1 MSLLSNLFSR
11 PYGCFKSDDNEIS
24 LDSLVLLTIDDLKK
38 AIRDEVQVSLE
49 NKVSESLVRALTVG
63 KIKDELKEH
72 AVNEALKLSK
82 KYSDTLPKRRS
93 SKQTLLLG
101 KDFLKVM
108 LQENHCAIELLKEL
122 YADEN
127 TFKLYYLPVI
137 EDTASHTYRFV
148 LKNMKEDAFSYF
160 LKLTTMMTE
169 LAKECTYLYDDF
181 GSSKANLVMV
191 LYSSAFVISK
201 LLYEHNFVYGKEKQS
216 LSLVNT
222 SLVDLFNQDLSIKEL
237 SVTATYCECNIRP
250 EQLVS
255 LGLLILKDKV
265 CNIVS
270 YLKEHNCDKLLVELV
285 KPELTSRLYTLL
297 QRARELIANGETYK
311 DCEFLEAV
319 RPVFVGVVHTPENWF
334 SDPKFNGEN
343 YFYPDEVLQKVKL
356 HKSICCYV
364 NHSKKAVETFLSSYK
379 ALQEKKALE
388 KEQSQA
394 FKNERTLLRAAAN
407 IDFKKRKCENHEYD
421 TQEYDTQEYDP
432 HENNDL
438 HTAIGDKSAVT
449 GGSSG
454 AQNKIPTVIA
464 SAPTLEDLMLG
475 GAPDNN
481 AVGSNSTSMSPE
493 NKACTGSDAKKASY
507 DNINLSQSTIASLND
522 TALGDTRLSDN
533 GNDSLMANLMRTEA
547 IVNRFCYKESL
558 ADVTDPQVS
567 DTNTTKA
574 YKLIVS
580 KLKDHTLSSNVI
592 KRALDS
598 RVSRIKPVIDVV
610 NGFIKDGAFA
620 IDFDLDAAIKSATT
634 YVDYSRAL
642 LATRYSAMHNYK
654 RNKVGVD
661 YLNHFIE
668 KEVVFLSK
676 VLKEQA

>member
-38 AIRDEVQVSLE
+38 AIRDEVQASLE

-72 AVNEALKLSK
+72 AVNEALKLSE

-93 SKQTLLLG
+93 SKQTLLLS

-108 LQENHCAIELLKEL
+108 LQENHSAIELLKEL
-122 YADEN
+122 FADEN
-127 TFKLYYLPVI
+127 TFELYYLPVI
-137 EDTASHTYRFV
+137 EDTASHAYRFV

-160 LKLTTMMTE
+160 FKLTTMMTE

-181 GSSKANLVMV
+181 ASSKANLAIV
-191 LYSSAFVISK
+191 LYSSSFVISK

-216 LSLVNT
+216 ISLVNT
-222 SLVDLFNQDLSIKEL
+222 SLADLFNQDLSLKEI
-237 SVTATYCECNIRP
+237 SVTATPCECSIRP

-265 CNIVS
+265 CNIVT
-270 YLKEHNCDKLLVELV
+270 YLKEHNCDKLLVDLV

-297 QRARELIANGETYK
+297 QRARELIANGESYK

-319 RPVFVGVVHTPENWF
+319 RPVFVGVPHTPENWF

-388 KEQSQA
+388 KEQAQA
-394 FKNERTLLRAAAN
+394 FKNERTLLSAAAT
-407 IDFKKRKCENHEYD
+407 IDFKKRKSGSHEYD
-421 TQEYDTQEYDP
+421 T
-432 HENNDL
+432 HENSDH
-438 HTAIGDKSAVT
+438 HTAIDDEMTVT
-449 GGSSG
+449 GGSSV
-454 AQNKIPTVIA
+454 AENKIPAVIA

-475 GAPDNN
+475 GTPDNN
-481 AVGSNSTSMSPE
+481 AVGANSSSLSPE
-493 NKACTGSDAKKASY
+493 NKVCSGIDAKDPSY
-507 DNINLSQSTIASLND
+507 DNLNLSSSSPASLDD
-522 TALGDTRLSDN
+522 TALGDIRLSDN

-558 ADVTDPQVS
+558 SDVTDPQVS

>member
-38 AIRDEVQVSLE
+38 AIRDEVQASLE

-72 AVNEALKLSK
+72 AVNEALKLSE

-93 SKQTLLLG
+93 SKQTLLLS

-108 LQENHCAIELLKEL
+108 LQENHSAIELLKEL
-122 YADEN
+122 FADEN
-127 TFKLYYLPVI
+127 TFELYYLPVI

-181 GSSKANLVMV
+181 ASSKANLAIV
-191 LYSSAFVISK
+191 LYSSSFVISK
-201 LLYEHNFVYGKEKQS
+201 LLYEHNFVYGNEKQS
-216 LSLVNT
+216 ISLVNT
-222 SLVDLFNQDLSIKEL
+222 SLADLFNQDLSLKEI
-237 SVTATYCECNIRP
+237 SVTATPCECSIRP

-265 CNIVS
+265 CNIVT
-270 YLKEHNCDKLLVELV
+270 YLKEHNCDKLLVDLV

-297 QRARELIANGETYK
+297 LRARELIANDESYK

-319 RPVFVGVVHTPENWF
+319 RPVFVGVPHTPENWF

-388 KEQSQA
+388 KAQAQA
-394 FKNERTLLRAAAN
+394 FKNERTLLSAAAT
-407 IDFKKRKCENHEYD
+407 IDFKKRKSGS
-421 TQEYDTQEYDP
+421 QEYDS
-432 HENNDL
+432 HENSDQ
-438 HTAIGDKSAVT
+438 HTAIEDEMTVT
-449 GGSSG
+449 GGSSV
-454 AQNKIPTVIA
+454 AENKIPDVIS

-475 GAPDNN
+475 GALDNN
-481 AVGSNSTSMSPE
+481 AVGANSASLSPE
-493 NKACTGSDAKKASY
+493 NKVCSGIDAKEPSY
-507 DNINLSQSTIASLND
+507 DNLNLSSSSTASLDD
-522 TALGDTRLSDN
+522 TTLGDIRLSDN
-533 GNDSLMANLMRTEA
+533 GNDSLMSNLMRTEA

-567 DTNTTKA
+567 DTNTTKV

-676 VLKEQA
+676 VLKEQV

>member
-38 AIRDEVQVSLE
+38 AIRDEVQASLE
-49 NKVSESLVRALTVG
+49 NKVSESLVRALTVS

-72 AVNEALKLSK
+72 AVNEALKLSE

-93 SKQTLLLG
+93 SKQTLLLS

-108 LQENHCAIELLKEL
+108 LQENHSAIELLKEL
-122 YADEN
+122 FADEN
-127 TFKLYYLPVI
+127 TFELYYLPVI
-137 EDTASHTYRFV
+137 GDTASHTYRFV

-160 LKLTTMMTE
+160 LKLTTMMME
-169 LAKECTYLYDDF
+169 LAKESTYLYDDF
-181 GSSKANLVMV
+181 ASSKANLAIV
-191 LYSSAFVISK
+191 LYSSSFVISK

-216 LSLVNT
+216 ISLVNT
-222 SLVDLFNQDLSIKEL
+222 SLADLFNQDLSLKEI
-237 SVTATYCECNIRP
+237 SVIATPCECSIRP

-265 CNIVS
+265 CNIVT
-270 YLKEHNCDKLLVELV
+270 YLKEHNCDKLLVDLV

-297 QRARELIANGETYK
+297 LRTRELIANGESYK

-319 RPVFVGVVHTPENWF
+319 RPVFVGVPHTPENWF
-334 SDPKFNGEN
+334 SDPIFNGEN

-379 ALQEKKALE
+379 VLQEKKALE
-388 KEQSQA
+388 KAQAQA
-394 FKNERTLLRAAAN
+394 FKNERTLLSAAST
-407 IDFKKRKCENHEYD
+407 IDFKKRKSGSHEYD
-421 TQEYDTQEYDP
+421 F
-432 HENNDL
+432 HENSDQ
-438 HTAIGDKSAVT
+438 HTAIEDERAVT
-449 GGSSG
+449 GGSSV
-454 AQNKIPTVIA
+454 AENKIPAVIS
-464 SAPTLEDLMLG
+464 SAPTLEELMLG

-481 AVGSNSTSMSPE
+481 AVGANSASLSPE
-493 NKACTGSDAKKASY
+493 NKVCSGIDAKVPSY
-507 DNINLSQSTIASLND
+507 DNLNLSSSSPVSLDD
-522 TALGDTRLSDN
+522 TALGDIRLSAN

>member
-38 AIRDEVQVSLE
+38 AIRDEVQASLE

-72 AVNEALKLSK
+72 AVNEALKLSE

-93 SKQTLLLG
+93 SKQTLLLS

-108 LQENHCAIELLKEL
+108 LQENHSAIELLKEL
-122 YADEN
+122 FADEN
-127 TFKLYYLPVI
+127 TFELYYLPVI

-181 GSSKANLVMV
+181 ASSKANLAIV
-191 LYSSAFVISK
+191 LYSSSFVISK

-216 LSLVNT
+216 ISLVNT
-222 SLVDLFNQDLSIKEL
+222 SLADLFNQDLSLKEI
-237 SVTATYCECNIRP
+237 SVTATPCECSIRP

-265 CNIVS
+265 CNIVT
-270 YLKEHNCDKLLVELV
+270 YLKEHNCDKLLVDLV

-297 QRARELIANGETYK
+297 LRARELIANGESYK

-319 RPVFVGVVHTPENWF
+319 RPVFVGVPHTPENWF
-334 SDPKFNGEN
+334 SDPIFNGEN

-388 KEQSQA
+388 KAQAQA
-394 FKNERTLLRAAAN
+394 FKNERTLLTAAAT
-407 IDFKKRKCENHEYD
+407 IDFKKRKSGSHEYD
-421 TQEYDTQEYDP
+421 SQENSDQ
-432 HENNDL
+432 
-438 HTAIGDKSAVT
+438 HTAIEDERAVT
-449 GGSSG
+449 GGASV
-454 AQNKIPTVIA
+454 AENKIPAVIS
-464 SAPTLEDLMLG
+464 SAPTLEELMLG

-481 AVGSNSTSMSPE
+481 AVGANSATLSPE
-493 NKACTGSDAKKASY
+493 NKVCSGIDAKEPSY
-507 DNINLSQSTIASLND
+507 DNLNLSSSSTASLDD
-522 TALGDTRLSDN
+522 TTLGDIRLSDN

-676 VLKEQA
+676 VLKEQV

>member
-38 AIRDEVQVSLE
+38 AIRDEVQASLE
-49 NKVSESLVRALTVG
+49 NKVSESLVRALTVS

-72 AVNEALKLSK
+72 AVNEALKLSE

-93 SKQTLLLG
+93 SKQTLLLS

-108 LQENHCAIELLKEL
+108 LQENHSAIELLKEL
-122 YADEN
+122 FADEN
-127 TFKLYYLPVI
+127 TFELYYLPVI

-160 LKLTTMMTE
+160 LKLTTMMME
-169 LAKECTYLYDDF
+169 LAKESTYLYDDF
-181 GSSKANLVMV
+181 ASSKANLAIV
-191 LYSSAFVISK
+191 LYSSSFVISK

-216 LSLVNT
+216 ISLVNS
-222 SLVDLFNQDLSIKEL
+222 SLADLFNQDLSLKEI
-237 SVTATYCECNIRP
+237 SVTATHCECSIRP

-265 CNIVS
+265 CNIVT
-270 YLKEHNCDKLLVELV
+270 YLKEHNCDKLLVDLV

-297 QRARELIANGETYK
+297 LRARELIANGESYK

-319 RPVFVGVVHTPENWF
+319 RPVFVGVPHTPENWF
-334 SDPKFNGEN
+334 SDPIFNGEN

-388 KEQSQA
+388 KAQTQA
-394 FKNERTLLRAAAN
+394 FKNERTLLSAAST
-407 IDFKKRKCENHEYD
+407 IDFKKRKSGSHEYD
-421 TQEYDTQEYDP
+421 F
-432 HENNDL
+432 HENSDQ
-438 HTAIGDKSAVT
+438 HTAIEDERAVT
-449 GGSSG
+449 GGSSV
-454 AQNKIPTVIA
+454 AENKIPAVIS
-464 SAPTLEDLMLG
+464 SAPTLEELMLG

-481 AVGSNSTSMSPE
+481 AVEANSASLSPE
-493 NKACTGSDAKKASY
+493 NKVCSGIDAKEPSY
-507 DNINLSQSTIASLND
+507 DNLNLSSSSPASLDD
-522 TALGDTRLSDN
+522 TALGDIRLSAN

>member
-38 AIRDEVQVSLE
+38 AIRDEVQASLE
-49 NKVSESLVRALTVG
+49 NKVSESLVRALTVS

-72 AVNEALKLSK
+72 AVNEALKLSE

-93 SKQTLLLG
+93 SKQTLLLS

-108 LQENHCAIELLKEL
+108 LQENHSAIELLKEL
-122 YADEN
+122 FADEN
-127 TFKLYYLPVI
+127 TFELYYLPVI

-160 LKLTTMMTE
+160 LKLTTMMME
-169 LAKECTYLYDDF
+169 LAKESTYLYDDF
-181 GSSKANLVMV
+181 ASSKANLAIV
-191 LYSSAFVISK
+191 LYSSSFVISK

-216 LSLVNT
+216 ISLVNT
-222 SLVDLFNQDLSIKEL
+222 SLADLFNQDLSLKEI
-237 SVTATYCECNIRP
+237 SVTATPCECSIRP

-265 CNIVS
+265 CNIVT
-270 YLKEHNCDKLLVELV
+270 YLKEHNCDKLLVDLV

-297 QRARELIANGETYK
+297 LRARELIANGESYK

-319 RPVFVGVVHTPENWF
+319 RPVFVGVPHTPENWF
-334 SDPKFNGEN
+334 SDPIFNGEN

-388 KEQSQA
+388 KAQAQA
-394 FKNERTLLRAAAN
+394 FKNERTLLSAAST
-407 IDFKKRKCENHEYD
+407 IDFKKRKSGSHEYD
-421 TQEYDTQEYDP
+421 F
-432 HENNDL
+432 HENSDQ
-438 HTAIGDKSAVT
+438 HTAIEDERAVT
-449 GGSSG
+449 GGSSV
-454 AQNKIPTVIA
+454 AENKIPAVIS
-464 SAPTLEDLMLG
+464 SAPTLEELMLG

-481 AVGSNSTSMSPE
+481 AVGANSASLSPE
-493 NKACTGSDAKKASY
+493 NKVCSGIDAKVPSY
-507 DNINLSQSTIASLND
+507 DNLNLSSSSPVSLDD
-522 TALGDTRLSDN
+522 TALGDIRLSAN

>member
-38 AIRDEVQVSLE
+38 AIRDEVQASLE

-72 AVNEALKLSK
+72 AVNEALKLSE

-93 SKQTLLLG
+93 SKQTLLLS

-108 LQENHCAIELLKEL
+108 LQENHSAIELLKEL
-122 YADEN
+122 FADEN
-127 TFKLYYLPVI
+127 TFELYYLPVI

-181 GSSKANLVMV
+181 ASSKANLAIV
-191 LYSSAFVISK
+191 LYSSSFVISK

-216 LSLVNT
+216 ISLVNT
-222 SLVDLFNQDLSIKEL
+222 SLADLFNQDLSLKEI
-237 SVTATYCECNIRP
+237 SVTATPCECSIRP

-265 CNIVS
+265 CNIVT
-270 YLKEHNCDKLLVELV
+270 YLKEHNCDKLLVDLV

-297 QRARELIANGETYK
+297 LRARELIANGESYK

-319 RPVFVGVVHTPENWF
+319 RPVFVGVPHTPENWF
-334 SDPKFNGEN
+334 SDPIFNGEN

-388 KEQSQA
+388 KAQAQA
-394 FKNERTLLRAAAN
+394 FKNERTLLSAAAT
-407 IDFKKRKCENHEYD
+407 IDFKKRKSGS
-421 TQEYDTQEYDP
+421 QEYDS
-432 HENNDL
+432 HENSDQ
-438 HTAIGDKSAVT
+438 HTAIEDEMTVT
-449 GGSSG
+449 GGSSV
-454 AQNKIPTVIA
+454 AENKIPAVIS

-475 GAPDNN
+475 GALDNN
-481 AVGSNSTSMSPE
+481 AVGANSASLSPE
-493 NKACTGSDAKKASY
+493 NKVCSGIDAKEPSY
-507 DNINLSQSTIASLND
+507 DNLNLSSSSTASLDD
-522 TALGDTRLSDN
+522 TALGDIRLSAN
-533 GNDSLMANLMRTEA
+533 CNDSLMANLMRTEA

>member
-38 AIRDEVQVSLE
+38 AIRDEVQASLE

-72 AVNEALKLSK
+72 AVNEALKLSE

-93 SKQTLLLG
+93 SKQTLLLS

-108 LQENHCAIELLKEL
+108 LQENHSAIELLKEL
-122 YADEN
+122 FADEN
-127 TFKLYYLPVI
+127 TFELYYLPVI

-181 GSSKANLVMV
+181 ASSKANLAIV
-191 LYSSAFVISK
+191 LYSSSFVISK

-216 LSLVNT
+216 ISLVNT
-222 SLVDLFNQDLSIKEL
+222 SLADLFNQDLSLKEI
-237 SVTATYCECNIRP
+237 SVTATPCECSIRP

-255 LGLLILKDKV
+255 LGLFILKDKV
-265 CNIVS
+265 CNIVT
-270 YLKEHNCDKLLVELV
+270 YLKEHNCDKLLVDLV

-297 QRARELIANGETYK
+297 LRARELIANGESYK

-319 RPVFVGVVHTPENWF
+319 RPVFVGVPHTPENWF
-334 SDPKFNGEN
+334 SDPIFNGEN
-343 YFYPDEVLQKVKL
+343 YFFPDEVLQKVKL

-388 KEQSQA
+388 KAQAQA
-394 FKNERTLLRAAAN
+394 FKNERTLLSAAAT
-407 IDFKKRKCENHEYD
+407 IDFKKRKSGS
-421 TQEYDTQEYDP
+421 QEYDS
-432 HENNDL
+432 HENSDQ
-438 HTAIGDKSAVT
+438 HTAIEDEMTVT
-449 GGSSG
+449 GGSSV
-454 AQNKIPTVIA
+454 AENKIPDVIS

-475 GAPDNN
+475 GALDNN
-481 AVGSNSTSMSPE
+481 AVGANSASLSPE
-493 NKACTGSDAKKASY
+493 NKVCSGIDAKEPSY
-507 DNINLSQSTIASLND
+507 DNLNLSSSSTASLDD
-522 TALGDTRLSDN
+522 TTLGDIRLSDN
-533 GNDSLMANLMRTEA
+533 GNDSLMSNLMRTEA

-676 VLKEQA
+676 VLKEQV

>member
-38 AIRDEVQVSLE
+38 AIRDEVQASLE
-49 NKVSESLVRALTVG
+49 NKVSESLVRALTVS

-72 AVNEALKLSK
+72 AVNEALKLSE

-93 SKQTLLLG
+93 SKQTLLLS

-108 LQENHCAIELLKEL
+108 LQENHSAIELLKEL
-122 YADEN
+122 FADEN
-127 TFKLYYLPVI
+127 TFELYYLPVI

-160 LKLTTMMTE
+160 LKLTTMMME
-169 LAKECTYLYDDF
+169 LAKESTYLYDDF
-181 GSSKANLVMV
+181 ASSKANLAIV
-191 LYSSAFVISK
+191 LYSSSFVISK

-216 LSLVNT
+216 ISLVNT
-222 SLVDLFNQDLSIKEL
+222 SLADLFNQDLSLKEI
-237 SVTATYCECNIRP
+237 SVIATPCECSIRP

-265 CNIVS
+265 CNIVT
-270 YLKEHNCDKLLVELV
+270 YLKEHNCDKLLVDLV

-297 QRARELIANGETYK
+297 LRARELIANGESYK

-319 RPVFVGVVHTPENWF
+319 RPVFVGVPHTPENWF
-334 SDPKFNGEN
+334 SDPIFNGEN

-379 ALQEKKALE
+379 VLQEKKALE
-388 KEQSQA
+388 KAQAQA
-394 FKNERTLLRAAAN
+394 FKNERTLLSAAST
-407 IDFKKRKCENHEYD
+407 IDFKKRKSGSHEYD
-421 TQEYDTQEYDP
+421 F
-432 HENNDL
+432 HENSDQ
-438 HTAIGDKSAVT
+438 HTAIEDERAVT
-449 GGSSG
+449 GGASV
-454 AQNKIPTVIA
+454 AENKIPAVIS
-464 SAPTLEDLMLG
+464 SAPTLEELMLG
-475 GAPDNN
+475 CAPDNN
-481 AVGSNSTSMSPE
+481 AVGANSASLSPE
-493 NKACTGSDAKKASY
+493 NKVCSGIDAKVPSY
-507 DNINLSQSTIASLND
+507 DNLNLSSSSPVSLDD
-522 TALGDTRLSDN
+522 TALGDIRLSAN

-676 VLKEQA
+676 VLKEQVKT

>member
-38 AIRDEVQVSLE
+38 AIRDEVQASLE

-72 AVNEALKLSK
+72 AVNEALKLSE

-93 SKQTLLLG
+93 SKQTLLLS

-108 LQENHCAIELLKEL
+108 LQENHSAIELLKEL
-122 YADEN
+122 FADEN
-127 TFKLYYLPVI
+127 TFELYYLPVI

-160 LKLTTMMTE
+160 LKLTTMMME
-169 LAKECTYLYDDF
+169 LAKESTYLYDDF
-181 GSSKANLVMV
+181 ASSKANLAIV
-191 LYSSAFVISK
+191 LYSSSFVISK

-216 LSLVNT
+216 ISLVNT
-222 SLVDLFNQDLSIKEL
+222 SLADLFNQDLSLKEI
-237 SVTATYCECNIRP
+237 SVTATPCECSIRP

-265 CNIVS
+265 CNIVT
-270 YLKEHNCDKLLVELV
+270 YFKEHNCDKLLVDLV

-297 QRARELIANGETYK
+297 LRARELIANGESYK

-319 RPVFVGVVHTPENWF
+319 RPVFVGVPHTPENWF
-334 SDPKFNGEN
+334 SDPIFNGEN

-388 KEQSQA
+388 KAQAQA
-394 FKNERTLLRAAAN
+394 FKNERTLLSAAAT
-407 IDFKKRKCENHEYD
+407 IDFKKRKSGS
-421 TQEYDTQEYDP
+421 QEYDS
-432 HENNDL
+432 HENSDQ
-438 HTAIGDKSAVT
+438 HTAIEDEMTVT
-449 GGSSG
+449 GGSSV
-454 AQNKIPTVIA
+454 AENKIPAVIS

-481 AVGSNSTSMSPE
+481 AVGANSASLSPE
-493 NKACTGSDAKKASY
+493 NKVCSGIDAKEPSY
-507 DNINLSQSTIASLND
+507 DNLNLSSSSTASLDD
-522 TALGDTRLSDN
+522 TTLGDIRLSDN
-533 GNDSLMANLMRTEA
+533 GNDSLMSNLMRTEA

>member
-38 AIRDEVQVSLE
+38 AIRDEVQASLE

-72 AVNEALKLSK
+72 AVNEALKLSE

-93 SKQTLLLG
+93 SKQTLLLS

-108 LQENHCAIELLKEL
+108 LQENHSAIELLKEL
-122 YADEN
+122 FADEN
-127 TFKLYYLPVI
+127 TFELYYLPVI

-181 GSSKANLVMV
+181 ASSKANLAIV
-191 LYSSAFVISK
+191 LYSSSFVISK

-216 LSLVNT
+216 ISLVNT
-222 SLVDLFNQDLSIKEL
+222 SLADLFNQDLSLKEI
-237 SVTATYCECNIRP
+237 SVTATPCECSIRP

-265 CNIVS
+265 CNIVT
-270 YLKEHNCDKLLVELV
+270 YLKEHNCDKLLVDLV

-297 QRARELIANGETYK
+297 LRARELIANGESYK

-319 RPVFVGVVHTPENWF
+319 RPVFVGVPHTPENWF
-334 SDPKFNGEN
+334 SDPIFNGEN

-388 KEQSQA
+388 KAQAQA
-394 FKNERTLLRAAAN
+394 FKNERTLLSAAAT
-407 IDFKKRKCENHEYD
+407 IDFKKRKSGS
-421 TQEYDTQEYDP
+421 QEYDS
-432 HENNDL
+432 HENSDQ
-438 HTAIGDKSAVT
+438 HTAIEDEMTVT
-449 GGSSG
+449 GGSSV
-454 AQNKIPTVIA
+454 AENKIPAVIS

-475 GAPDNN
+475 GALDNN
-481 AVGSNSTSMSPE
+481 AVGANSASLIPE
-493 NKACTGSDAKKASY
+493 NKVCSGIDAKEPSY
-507 DNINLSQSTIASLND
+507 DNLNLSSSSTASLDD
-522 TALGDTRLSDN
+522 TALGDIRLSAN
-533 GNDSLMANLMRTEA
+533 CNDSLMANLMRTEA

>member
-38 AIRDEVQVSLE
+38 AIRDEVQASLE
-49 NKVSESLVRALTVG
+49 NKVSESLVRALTVN

-72 AVNEALKLSK
+72 AVNEALKLSE

-93 SKQTLLLG
+93 SKQTLLLS

-108 LQENHCAIELLKEL
+108 LQENHSAIELLKEL
-122 YADEN
+122 FADEN
-127 TFKLYYLPVI
+127 TFELYYLPVI

-160 LKLTTMMTE
+160 LKLTTMMME
-169 LAKECTYLYDDF
+169 LAKESTYLYDDF
-181 GSSKANLVMV
+181 ASSKANLAIV
-191 LYSSAFVISK
+191 LYSSSFVISK

-216 LSLVNT
+216 ISLVNT
-222 SLVDLFNQDLSIKEL
+222 SLADLFNQDLSLKEI
-237 SVTATYCECNIRP
+237 SVIATPCECSIRP

-265 CNIVS
+265 CNIVT
-270 YLKEHNCDKLLVELV
+270 YLKEHNCDKLLVDLV

-297 QRARELIANGETYK
+297 LRARELIANGESYK

-319 RPVFVGVVHTPENWF
+319 RPVFVGVPHTPENWF
-334 SDPKFNGEN
+334 SDPIFNGEN

-379 ALQEKKALE
+379 VLQEKKALE
-388 KEQSQA
+388 KAQAQA
-394 FKNERTLLRAAAN
+394 FKNERTLLSAAST
-407 IDFKKRKCENHEYD
+407 IDFKKRKSGSHEYD
-421 TQEYDTQEYDP
+421 F
-432 HENNDL
+432 HENSDQ
-438 HTAIGDKSAVT
+438 HTAIEDERAVT
-449 GGSSG
+449 GGSSV
-454 AQNKIPTVIA
+454 AENKIPAVIS
-464 SAPTLEDLMLG
+464 SAPTLEELMLG

-481 AVGSNSTSMSPE
+481 AVGANSASLSPE
-493 NKACTGSDAKKASY
+493 NKVCSGIDAKVPSY
-507 DNINLSQSTIASLND
+507 DNLNLSSSSPVSLDD
-522 TALGDTRLSDN
+522 TALGDIRLSAN

>member
-1 MSLLSNLFSR
+1 
-11 PYGCFKSDDNEIS
+11 
-24 LDSLVLLTIDDLKK
+24 
-38 AIRDEVQVSLE
+38 
-49 NKVSESLVRALTVG
+49 
-63 KIKDELKEH
+63 
-72 AVNEALKLSK
+72 
-82 KYSDTLPKRRS
+82 
-93 SKQTLLLG
+93 
-101 KDFLKVM
+101 M
-108 LQENHCAIELLKEL
+108 LQENHSAIELLKEL
-122 YADEN
+122 FADEN
-127 TFKLYYLPVI
+127 TFELYYLPVI

-160 LKLTTMMTE
+160 LKLTTMMME
-169 LAKECTYLYDDF
+169 LAKESTYLYDDF
-181 GSSKANLVMV
+181 ASSKANLAIV
-191 LYSSAFVISK
+191 LYSSSFVISK

-216 LSLVNT
+216 ISLVNT
-222 SLVDLFNQDLSIKEL
+222 SLADLFNQDLSLKEI
-237 SVTATYCECNIRP
+237 SVIATPCECSIRP

-265 CNIVS
+265 CNIVT
-270 YLKEHNCDKLLVELV
+270 YLKEHNCDKLLVDLV

-297 QRARELIANGETYK
+297 LRARELIANGESYK

-319 RPVFVGVVHTPENWF
+319 RPVFVGVPHTPENWF
-334 SDPKFNGEN
+334 SDPIFNGEN

-379 ALQEKKALE
+379 VLQEKKALE
-388 KEQSQA
+388 KAQAQA
-394 FKNERTLLRAAAN
+394 FKNERTLLSAAST
-407 IDFKKRKCENHEYD
+407 IDFKKRKSGSHEYD
-421 TQEYDTQEYDP
+421 F
-432 HENNDL
+432 HENSDQ
-438 HTAIGDKSAVT
+438 HTAIEDERAVT
-449 GGSSG
+449 GGSSV
-454 AQNKIPTVIA
+454 AENKIPAVIS
-464 SAPTLEDLMLG
+464 SAPTLEELMLG

-481 AVGSNSTSMSPE
+481 AVGANSASLSPE
-493 NKACTGSDAKKASY
+493 NKVCSGIDAKVPSY
-507 DNINLSQSTIASLND
+507 DNLNLSSSSPVSLDD
-522 TALGDTRLSDN
+522 TALGDIRLSAN

>member
-38 AIRDEVQVSLE
+38 AIRDEVQASLE
-49 NKVSESLVRALTVG
+49 NKVSESLVRALTVS

-72 AVNEALKLSK
+72 AVNEALKLSE

-93 SKQTLLLG
+93 SKQTLLLS

-108 LQENHCAIELLKEL
+108 LQENHSAIELLKEL
-122 YADEN
+122 FADEN
-127 TFKLYYLPVI
+127 TFELYYLPVI

-160 LKLTTMMTE
+160 LKLTTMMME
-169 LAKECTYLYDDF
+169 LAKESTYLYDDF
-181 GSSKANLVMV
+181 ASSKANLAIV
-191 LYSSAFVISK
+191 LYSSSFVISK

-216 LSLVNT
+216 ISLVNT
-222 SLVDLFNQDLSIKEL
+222 SLADLFNQDLSLKEI
-237 SVTATYCECNIRP
+237 SVIATPCECSIRP

-265 CNIVS
+265 CNIVT
-270 YLKEHNCDKLLVELV
+270 YLKEHNCDKLLVDIV

-297 QRARELIANGETYK
+297 LRARELIANGESYK

-319 RPVFVGVVHTPENWF
+319 RPVFVGVPHTPENWF
-334 SDPKFNGEN
+334 SDPIFNGEN

-379 ALQEKKALE
+379 VLQEKKALE
-388 KEQSQA
+388 KAQAQA
-394 FKNERTLLRAAAN
+394 FKNERTLLSAAST
-407 IDFKKRKCENHEYD
+407 IDFKKRKSGSHEYD
-421 TQEYDTQEYDP
+421 F
-432 HENNDL
+432 HENSDQ
-438 HTAIGDKSAVT
+438 HTAIEDERAVT
-449 GGSSG
+449 GGSSV
-454 AQNKIPTVIA
+454 AENKIPAVIS
-464 SAPTLEDLMLG
+464 SAPTLEELMLG

-481 AVGSNSTSMSPE
+481 AVGANSASLSPE
-493 NKACTGSDAKKASY
+493 NKVCSGIDAKVPSY
-507 DNINLSQSTIASLND
+507 DNLNLSSSSPVSLDD
-522 TALGDTRLSDN
+522 TALGDIRLSAN

>member
-38 AIRDEVQVSLE
+38 AIRDEVQASLE

-72 AVNEALKLSK
+72 AVNEALKLSE

-93 SKQTLLLG
+93 SKQTLLLS

-108 LQENHCAIELLKEL
+108 LQENHSAIELLKEL
-122 YADEN
+122 FADEN
-127 TFKLYYLPVI
+127 TFELYYLPVI

-181 GSSKANLVMV
+181 ASSKANLAIV
-191 LYSSAFVISK
+191 LYSSSFVISK

-216 LSLVNT
+216 ISLVNT
-222 SLVDLFNQDLSIKEL
+222 SLADLFNQDLSLKEI
-237 SVTATYCECNIRP
+237 SVTATPCECSIRP

-265 CNIVS
+265 CNIVT
-270 YLKEHNCDKLLVELV
+270 YLKEHNCDKLLVDLV

-297 QRARELIANGETYK
+297 LRARELIANGESYK

-319 RPVFVGVVHTPENWF
+319 RPVFVGVPHTPENWF
-334 SDPKFNGEN
+334 SDPIFNGEN

-388 KEQSQA
+388 KAQAQA
-394 FKNERTLLRAAAN
+394 FKNERTLLSAAAT
-407 IDFKKRKCENHEYD
+407 IDFKKRKSGS
-421 TQEYDTQEYDP
+421 QEYDS
-432 HENNDL
+432 HENSDQ
-438 HTAIGDKSAVT
+438 HTAIEDEMTVT
-449 GGSSG
+449 GGSSV
-454 AQNKIPTVIA
+454 AENKIPAVIS

-475 GAPDNN
+475 GAFDNN
-481 AVGSNSTSMSPE
+481 AVGANSASLSPE
-493 NKACTGSDAKKASY
+493 NKVCSGIDAKEPSY
-507 DNINLSQSTIASLND
+507 DNLNLSSSSTASLDD
-522 TALGDTRLSDN
+522 TALGDIRLSAN
-533 GNDSLMANLMRTEA
+533 CNDSLMANLMRTEA

-676 VLKEQA
+676 VLKEQV

>member
-38 AIRDEVQVSLE
+38 AIRDEVQASLE

-72 AVNEALKLSK
+72 AVNEALKLSE

-93 SKQTLLLG
+93 SRQTLLLS

-108 LQENHCAIELLKEL
+108 LQENHSAIELLKEL
-122 YADEN
+122 FADEN
-127 TFKLYYLPVI
+127 TFELYYLPVI

-181 GSSKANLVMV
+181 ASSKANLAIV
-191 LYSSAFVISK
+191 LYSSSFVISK

-216 LSLVNT
+216 ISLVNT
-222 SLVDLFNQDLSIKEL
+222 SLADLFNQDLSLKEI
-237 SVTATYCECNIRP
+237 SVTATPCECSIRP

-265 CNIVS
+265 CNIVT
-270 YLKEHNCDKLLVELV
+270 YLKEHNCDKLLVDLV

-297 QRARELIANGETYK
+297 LRARELIANDESYK

-319 RPVFVGVVHTPENWF
+319 RPVFVGVPHTPENWF

-388 KEQSQA
+388 KAQAQA
-394 FKNERTLLRAAAN
+394 FKNERTLLSAAAN
-407 IDFKKRKCENHEYD
+407 IDFKKRKSGS
-421 TQEYDTQEYDP
+421 QEYDS
-432 HENNDL
+432 HENSDQ
-438 HTAIGDKSAVT
+438 HTAIEDEMTVT
-449 GGSSG
+449 GGSSV
-454 AQNKIPTVIA
+454 AENKIPAVIS

-475 GAPDNN
+475 GALDNN
-481 AVGSNSTSMSPE
+481 AVGANSASLSPE
-493 NKACTGSDAKKASY
+493 NKVCSGIDAKEPSY
-507 DNINLSQSTIASLND
+507 DNLNLSSISPASLDD
-522 TALGDTRLSDN
+522 TALGDIRLSDN

-558 ADVTDPQVS
+558 SDVTDPQVS
-567 DTNTTKA
+567 DTNTTKT

>member
-38 AIRDEVQVSLE
+38 AIRDEVQASLE

-72 AVNEALKLSK
+72 AVNEALKLSE

-93 SKQTLLLG
+93 SKQTLLLS

-108 LQENHCAIELLKEL
+108 LQENHSAIELLKEL
-122 YADEN
+122 FADEN
-127 TFKLYYLPVI
+127 TFELYYLPVI

-181 GSSKANLVMV
+181 ASSKANLAIV
-191 LYSSAFVISK
+191 LYSSSFVISK
-201 LLYEHNFVYGKEKQS
+201 LLYEHNFVYGNEKQS
-216 LSLVNT
+216 ISLVNT
-222 SLVDLFNQDLSIKEL
+222 SLADLFNQDLSLKEI
-237 SVTATYCECNIRP
+237 SVTATPCECSIRP

-265 CNIVS
+265 CNIVT
-270 YLKEHNCDKLLVELV
+270 YLKEHNCDKLLVDLV

-297 QRARELIANGETYK
+297 LRARELIANDESYK

-319 RPVFVGVVHTPENWF
+319 RPVFVGVPHTPENWF

-388 KEQSQA
+388 KAQAQA
-394 FKNERTLLRAAAN
+394 FKNDRTLLSAAAT
-407 IDFKKRKCENHEYD
+407 IDFKKRKSGS
-421 TQEYDTQEYDP
+421 QEYDS
-432 HENNDL
+432 HENSDQ
-438 HTAIGDKSAVT
+438 HTAIEDEMTVT
-449 GGSSG
+449 GGSSV
-454 AQNKIPTVIA
+454 AENKIPAVIS

-475 GAPDNN
+475 GALDNN
-481 AVGSNSTSMSPE
+481 AVGANSASLSPE
-493 NKACTGSDAKKASY
+493 NKVCSGIDAKEPSY
-507 DNINLSQSTIASLND
+507 DNLNLSSSSTASLDD
-522 TALGDTRLSDN
+522 TTLGDIRLSDN
-533 GNDSLMANLMRTEA
+533 GNDSLMSNLMRTEA

-676 VLKEQA
+676 VLKEQV

>member
-11 PYGCFKSDDNEIS
+11 PYGLFKSDNDEIS
-24 LDSLVLLTIDDLKK
+24 LDSLVLLNIDDLKK

-63 KIKDELKEH
+63 KIKEELKEH
-72 AVNEALKLSK
+72 AVSEALQITEKFSGS
-82 KYSDTLPKRRS
+82 YPKRRN
-93 SKQTLLLG
+93 SKQTLELH
-101 KDFLKVM
+101 KDFVEEM
-108 LQENHCAIELLKEL
+108 LHENKSALALTKEL
-122 YADEN
+122 YGDEA
-127 TFKLYYLPVI
+127 TFNSLYLPVVKA
-137 EDTASHTYRFV
+137 TASHSYRFV

-169 LAKECTYLYDDF
+169 LSKESTYLDDDF
-181 GSSKANLVMV
+181 GKSEANLAIV

-201 LLYEHNFVYGKEKQS
+201 LLYEYDFTYGKEKQN
-216 LSLVNT
+216 LSLMTSSFEDLLLKEKVN
-222 SLVDLFNQDLSIKEL
+222 EL
-237 SVTATYCECNIRP
+237 CITATPCDCVMRP

-255 LGLLILKDKV
+255 IGLLLLKEKA

-270 YLKEHNCDKLLVELV
+270 SLKEQGCDKLLEDLV
-285 KPELTSRLYTLL
+285 KPEITSRLFTLL
-297 QRARELIANGETYK
+297 QRARELIANGETCK

-319 RPVFVGVVHTPENWF
+319 RPVFVGVPHTPENWF

-364 NHSKKAVETFLSSYK
+364 NHSKRAVETFVNSYK
-379 ALQEKKALE
+379 ELQEKIALE
-388 KEQSQA
+388 KEEAQS
-394 FKNERTLLRAAAN
+394 FKNERTLLSAAAN
-407 IDFKKRKCENHEYD
+407 IDFKKRKKDAHEEHDNHTSLKVETKD
-421 TQEYDTQEYDP
+421 TGA
-432 HENNDL
+432 L
-438 HTAIGDKSAVT
+438 LT
-449 GGSSG
+449 G
-454 AQNKIPTVIA
+454 NEIPACIA

-475 GAPDNN
+475 EAPDNN
-481 AVGSNSTSMSPE
+481 AIGPNSVSLSPE
-493 NKACTGSDAKKASY
+493 NKECTGIDAKKVSY
-507 DNINLSQSTIASLND
+507 DNSNISQSKTDSLAD
-522 TALGDTRLSDN
+522 TALGSTKTTDN
-533 GNDSLMANLMRTEA
+533 GNDSLMTKLMRTEA

-642 LATRYSAMHNYK
+642 LATRYSAMHNCK

>member
-38 AIRDEVQVSLE
+38 AIRDEVQASLE

-72 AVNEALKLSK
+72 AVNEALKLSE

-93 SKQTLLLG
+93 SKQTLLLS

-108 LQENHCAIELLKEL
+108 LQENHSAIELLKEL
-122 YADEN
+122 FADEN
-127 TFKLYYLPVI
+127 TFELYYLPVI

-181 GSSKANLVMV
+181 ANSKANLAIV
-191 LYSSAFVISK
+191 LYSSSFVISK

-216 LSLVNT
+216 ISLVNT
-222 SLVDLFNQDLSIKEL
+222 SLADLFNQDLSLKEI
-237 SVTATYCECNIRP
+237 SVTATPCECSIRP

-265 CNIVS
+265 CNIVT
-270 YLKEHNCDKLLVELV
+270 YLKEHNCDKLLVDLV

-297 QRARELIANGETYK
+297 LRARELIANGESYK

-319 RPVFVGVVHTPENWF
+319 RPVFVGVPHTPENWF
-334 SDPKFNGEN
+334 SDPIFNGEN

-388 KEQSQA
+388 KAQAQA
-394 FKNERTLLRAAAN
+394 FKNERTLLTAAAT
-407 IDFKKRKCENHEYD
+407 IDFKKRKSGSHEYD
-421 TQEYDTQEYDP
+421 SQENSDQ
-432 HENNDL
+432 
-438 HTAIGDKSAVT
+438 HTAIEDERAVT
-449 GGSSG
+449 GGASV
-454 AQNKIPTVIA
+454 AENKIPAVIS
-464 SAPTLEDLMLG
+464 SAPTLEELMLG

-481 AVGSNSTSMSPE
+481 AVGANSATLSPE
-493 NKACTGSDAKKASY
+493 NKVCSGIDAKEPSY
-507 DNINLSQSTIASLND
+507 DNLNLSSSSTASLDD
-522 TALGDTRLSDN
+522 TTLGDIRLSDN

-676 VLKEQA
+676 VLKEQV

>member
-1 MSLLSNLFSR
+1 MSLLSNVFSR

-38 AIRDEVQVSLE
+38 AIRDEVQASLE

-72 AVNEALKLSK
+72 AVNEALKLSE

-93 SKQTLLLG
+93 SKQTLLLS

-108 LQENHCAIELLKEL
+108 LQENHSAIELLKEL
-122 YADEN
+122 FADEN
-127 TFKLYYLPVI
+127 TFELYYLPVI

-181 GSSKANLVMV
+181 ASSKANLAIV
-191 LYSSAFVISK
+191 LYSSSFVISK
-201 LLYEHNFVYGKEKQS
+201 LLYEHNFVYGNEKQS
-216 LSLVNT
+216 ISLVNT
-222 SLVDLFNQDLSIKEL
+222 SLADLFNQDLSLKEI
-237 SVTATYCECNIRP
+237 SVTATPCECSIRP

-265 CNIVS
+265 CNIVT
-270 YLKEHNCDKLLVELV
+270 YLKEHNCDKLLVDLV

-297 QRARELIANGETYK
+297 LRARELIANDESYK

-319 RPVFVGVVHTPENWF
+319 RPVFVGVPHTPENWF

-388 KEQSQA
+388 KAQAQA
-394 FKNERTLLRAAAN
+394 FKNERTLLSAAAT
-407 IDFKKRKCENHEYD
+407 IDFKKRKSGS
-421 TQEYDTQEYDP
+421 QEYDS
-432 HENNDL
+432 HENSDQ
-438 HTAIGDKSAVT
+438 HTAIEDEMTVT
-449 GGSSG
+449 GGSSV
-454 AQNKIPTVIA
+454 AENKIPAVIS

-481 AVGSNSTSMSPE
+481 AVGANSASLSPE
-493 NKACTGSDAKKASY
+493 NKVCSGIDAKEPSY
-507 DNINLSQSTIASLND
+507 DNLNLSSSSTASLDD
-522 TALGDTRLSDN
+522 TTLGDIRLSDN
-533 GNDSLMANLMRTEA
+533 GNDSLMSNLMRTEA

>member
-38 AIRDEVQVSLE
+38 AIRDEVQASLE
-49 NKVSESLVRALTVG
+49 NKVSESLVRALTVS

-72 AVNEALKLSK
+72 AVNEALKLSE

-93 SKQTLLLG
+93 SKQTLLLS

-108 LQENHCAIELLKEL
+108 LQENHSAIELLKEL
-122 YADEN
+122 FADEN
-127 TFKLYYLPVI
+127 TFELYYLPVI

-160 LKLTTMMTE
+160 LKLTTMMME
-169 LAKECTYLYDDF
+169 LAKESTYLYDDF
-181 GSSKANLVMV
+181 ASSKANLAIV
-191 LYSSAFVISK
+191 LYSSSFVISK

-216 LSLVNT
+216 ISLVNT
-222 SLVDLFNQDLSIKEL
+222 SLADLFNQDLSLKEI
-237 SVTATYCECNIRP
+237 SVIATPCECSIRP

-265 CNIVS
+265 CNIVT
-270 YLKEHNCDKLLVELV
+270 YLKEHNCDKLLVDLV

-297 QRARELIANGETYK
+297 LRARELIANGESYK

-319 RPVFVGVVHTPENWF
+319 RPVFVGVPHTPENWF
-334 SDPKFNGEN
+334 SDPIFNGEN

-379 ALQEKKALE
+379 VLQEKKALE
-388 KEQSQA
+388 KAQAQA
-394 FKNERTLLRAAAN
+394 FKNERTLLSAAST
-407 IDFKKRKCENHEYD
+407 IDFKKRKSGSHEYD
-421 TQEYDTQEYDP
+421 F
-432 HENNDL
+432 HENSDQ
-438 HTAIGDKSAVT
+438 HTAIEDERAVT
-449 GGSSG
+449 GGSSV
-454 AQNKIPTVIA
+454 AENKIPAVIS
-464 SAPTLEDLMLG
+464 SAPTLEELMLG

-481 AVGSNSTSMSPE
+481 AVGANSASLSPE
-493 NKACTGSDAKKASY
+493 NKVCSGIDAKVPSY
-507 DNINLSQSTIASLND
+507 DNLNLSSSSPVSLDD
-522 TALGDTRLSDN
+522 TALGDIRLSAN

>member
-38 AIRDEVQVSLE
+38 AIRDEVQASLE
-49 NKVSESLVRALTVG
+49 NKVSESLVRALTVS

-72 AVNEALKLSK
+72 AVNEALKLSE

-93 SKQTLLLG
+93 SKQTLLLS

-108 LQENHCAIELLKEL
+108 LQENHSAIELLKEL
-122 YADEN
+122 FADEN
-127 TFKLYYLPVI
+127 TFELYYLPVI

-160 LKLTTMMTE
+160 LKLTTMMME
-169 LAKECTYLYDDF
+169 LAKESTYLYDDF
-181 GSSKANLVMV
+181 ASSKANLAIV
-191 LYSSAFVISK
+191 LYSSSFVISK

-216 LSLVNT
+216 ISLVNT
-222 SLVDLFNQDLSIKEL
+222 SLADLFNQDLSLKEI
-237 SVTATYCECNIRP
+237 SVIATPCECSIRP

-265 CNIVS
+265 CNIVT
-270 YLKEHNCDKLLVELV
+270 YLKEHNCDKLLVDLV

-297 QRARELIANGETYK
+297 LRARELIANGESYK

-319 RPVFVGVVHTPENWF
+319 RPVFVGVPHTPENWF
-334 SDPKFNGEN
+334 SDPIFNGEN

-379 ALQEKKALE
+379 VLQEKKALE
-388 KEQSQA
+388 KAQAQA
-394 FKNERTLLRAAAN
+394 FKNERTLLSAAST
-407 IDFKKRKCENHEYD
+407 IDFKKRKSGSHEYD
-421 TQEYDTQEYDP
+421 F
-432 HENNDL
+432 HENSDQ
-438 HTAIGDKSAVT
+438 HTAIEDERAVT
-449 GGSSG
+449 GGSSV
-454 AQNKIPTVIA
+454 AENKIPAVIS
-464 SAPTLEDLMLG
+464 SAPTLEELMLG

-481 AVGSNSTSMSPE
+481 AVGANSASLSPE
-493 NKACTGSDAKKASY
+493 NKVCSGIDAKVPSY
-507 DNINLSQSTIASLND
+507 DNLNLSSSSPVSLDD
-522 TALGDTRLSDN
+522 TALGDIRLSAN

-642 LATRYSAMHNYK
+642 LATRYSAMYNYK

>member
-38 AIRDEVQVSLE
+38 AIRDEVQASLE
-49 NKVSESLVRALTVG
+49 NKVSESLVRALTVS

-72 AVNEALKLSK
+72 AVNEALKLSE

-93 SKQTLLLG
+93 SKQTLLLS

-108 LQENHCAIELLKEL
+108 LQENHSAIELLKEL
-122 YADEN
+122 FADEN
-127 TFKLYYLPVI
+127 TFELYYLPVI

-160 LKLTTMMTE
+160 LKLTTMMME

-181 GSSKANLVMV
+181 ASSKANLAIV
-191 LYSSAFVISK
+191 LYSSSFVISK

-216 LSLVNT
+216 ISLVNT
-222 SLVDLFNQDLSIKEL
+222 SLADLFNQDLSLKEI
-237 SVTATYCECNIRP
+237 SVTATPCECSIRP

-265 CNIVS
+265 CNIVT
-270 YLKEHNCDKLLVELV
+270 YLKEHNCDKLLVDLV

-297 QRARELIANGETYK
+297 LRARELIANGESYK

-319 RPVFVGVVHTPENWF
+319 RPIFVGVPHTPENWF
-334 SDPKFNGEN
+334 SDPIFNGEN

-364 NHSKKAVETFLSSYK
+364 NHSKRAVETFLSSYK

-388 KEQSQA
+388 KAQTQA
-394 FKNERTLLRAAAN
+394 FKNERTLLSAAST
-407 IDFKKRKCENHEYD
+407 IDFKKRKSGSHEYD
-421 TQEYDTQEYDP
+421 S
-432 HENNDL
+432 HENSDQ
-438 HTAIGDKSAVT
+438 HTAIEDERAVT
-449 GGSSG
+449 GGSSV
-454 AQNKIPTVIA
+454 AENKIPAVIS
-464 SAPTLEDLMLG
+464 SAPTLEELMLG
-475 GAPDNN
+475 GASDNN
-481 AVGSNSTSMSPE
+481 AVGANSASLSPE
-493 NKACTGSDAKKASY
+493 NKVCSGIDAKVPSY
-507 DNINLSQSTIASLND
+507 DNLNLSSSSPASLDD
-522 TALGDTRLSDN
+522 TALGDIRLSAN

>member
-38 AIRDEVQVSLE
+38 AIRDEVQASLE

-72 AVNEALKLSK
+72 AVNEALKLSE

-93 SKQTLLLG
+93 SKQTLLLS

-108 LQENHCAIELLKEL
+108 LQENHSAIELLKEL
-122 YADEN
+122 FAEEN
-127 TFKLYYLPVI
+127 TFELYYLPVI

-160 LKLTTMMTE
+160 LKLTTMMME

-181 GSSKANLVMV
+181 ASSKANLAIV
-191 LYSSAFVISK
+191 LYSSSFVISK
-201 LLYEHNFVYGKEKQS
+201 LLYEHNFVYSKEKQS
-216 LSLVNT
+216 ISLVNS
-222 SLVDLFNQDLSIKEL
+222 SLADLFNQDFSLNEL
-237 SVTATYCECNIRP
+237 SVTATPCECSIRP

-270 YLKEHNCDKLLVELV
+270 YLKEHNCDKLLVDLV

-297 QRARELIANGETYK
+297 LRARELIANGESYK

-319 RPVFVGVVHTPENWF
+319 RPVFVGVPHTPENWF
-334 SDPKFNGEN
+334 SDPIFNGEN

-388 KEQSQA
+388 KAQTQA
-394 FKNERTLLRAAAN
+394 FKNERTLLSAAST
-407 IDFKKRKCENHEYD
+407 IDFKKRKSGSPEYD
-421 TQEYDTQEYDP
+421 S
-432 HENNDL
+432 HENSDQ
-438 HTAIGDKSAVT
+438 HTAIEDERAVT
-449 GGSSG
+449 GGASV
-454 AQNKIPTVIA
+454 AENKIPAVIS
-464 SAPTLEDLMLG
+464 SAPTLEELMLG

-481 AVGSNSTSMSPE
+481 AVGANSASLSPE
-493 NKACTGSDAKKASY
+493 NKVCSGIDAKEPSY
-507 DNINLSQSTIASLND
+507 DNLNLSSSSSASLDD
-522 TALGDTRLSDN
+522 TALGDIRLSAN

>member
-38 AIRDEVQVSLE
+38 AIRDEVQASLE

-72 AVNEALKLSK
+72 AVNEALKLSE

-93 SKQTLLLG
+93 SKQTLLLS

-108 LQENHCAIELLKEL
+108 LQENHSAIELLKEL
-122 YADEN
+122 FADEN
-127 TFKLYYLPVI
+127 TFELYYLPVI

-181 GSSKANLVMV
+181 ASSKANLAIV
-191 LYSSAFVISK
+191 LYSSSFVISK
-201 LLYEHNFVYGKEKQS
+201 LLYEHNFVYGNEKQS
-216 LSLVNT
+216 ISLVNT
-222 SLVDLFNQDLSIKEL
+222 SLADLFNQDLSLKEI
-237 SVTATYCECNIRP
+237 SVTATPCECSIRP

-265 CNIVS
+265 CNIVT
-270 YLKEHNCDKLLVELV
+270 YLKEHNCDKLLVDLV

-297 QRARELIANGETYK
+297 LRARELIANDESYK

-319 RPVFVGVVHTPENWF
+319 RPVFVGVPHTPENWF

-388 KEQSQA
+388 KAQAQA
-394 FKNERTLLRAAAN
+394 FKNERTLLSAAAT
-407 IDFKKRKCENHEYD
+407 IDFKKRKSGS
-421 TQEYDTQEYDP
+421 QEYDS
-432 HENNDL
+432 HENSDQ
-438 HTAIGDKSAVT
+438 HTAIEDEMTVT
-449 GGSSG
+449 GGSSV
-454 AQNKIPTVIA
+454 AENKIPAVIS

-481 AVGSNSTSMSPE
+481 AVGANSSSLSPE
-493 NKACTGSDAKKASY
+493 NKVCSGIDAKEPSY
-507 DNINLSQSTIASLND
+507 DNLNLSSISPASLDD
-522 TALGDTRLSDN
+522 TALGDIRLSAN

>member
-38 AIRDEVQVSLE
+38 AIRDEVQASLE

-72 AVNEALKLSK
+72 AVNEALKLSE
-82 KYSDTLPKRRS
+82 KYSDILPKRRS
-93 SKQTLLLG
+93 SKQTLLLS

-108 LQENHCAIELLKEL
+108 LQENHSAIELLKEL
-122 YADEN
+122 FADEN
-127 TFKLYYLPVI
+127 TFELYYLPVI

-181 GSSKANLVMV
+181 ASSKANLAIV
-191 LYSSAFVISK
+191 LYSSSFVISK
-201 LLYEHNFVYGKEKQS
+201 LLYEHNFVYGNEKQS
-216 LSLVNT
+216 ISLVNT
-222 SLVDLFNQDLSIKEL
+222 SLADLFNQDLSLKEI
-237 SVTATYCECNIRP
+237 SVTATPCECSIRP

-265 CNIVS
+265 CNIVT
-270 YLKEHNCDKLLVELV
+270 YLKEHNCDKLLVDLV
-285 KPELTSRLYTLL
+285 KSELTSRLYTLL
-297 QRARELIANGETYK
+297 LRARELIANYESYK

-319 RPVFVGVVHTPENWF
+319 RPVFVGVPHTPENWF

-388 KEQSQA
+388 KAQAQA
-394 FKNERTLLRAAAN
+394 FKNERTLLSAAAT
-407 IDFKKRKCENHEYD
+407 IDFKKRKSGS
-421 TQEYDTQEYDP
+421 QEYDS
-432 HENNDL
+432 HENSDQ
-438 HTAIGDKSAVT
+438 HTAIEDEMTVT
-449 GGSSG
+449 GGSSV
-454 AQNKIPTVIA
+454 AENKIPAVIS

-475 GAPDNN
+475 GALDNN
-481 AVGSNSTSMSPE
+481 AVGANSASLSPE
-493 NKACTGSDAKKASY
+493 NKVCSGIDAKEPSY
-507 DNINLSQSTIASLND
+507 DNLNLSSSSTASLDD
-522 TALGDTRLSDN
+522 TTLGDIRLSDN
-533 GNDSLMANLMRTEA
+533 GNDSLMSNLMRTEA

-676 VLKEQA
+676 VLKEQV

>member
-11 PYGCFKSDDNEIS
+11 PYGLFKSDNDEIS
-24 LDSLVLLTIDDLKK
+24 LDSLVLLNIDDLKK

-72 AVNEALKLSK
+72 AVSEALKITE
-82 KYSDTLPKRRS
+82 KYSDSYPKRRN
-93 SKQTLLLG
+93 SKQILELQ
-101 KDFLKVM
+101 KDFVEMM
-108 LQENHCAIELLKEL
+108 LHENKSALALTKEL
-122 YADEN
+122 HGDEA
-127 TFKLYYLPVI
+127 TFLSLYLPVVKA
-137 EDTASHTYRFV
+137 TASHSYRFV

-160 LKLTTMMTE
+160 LKLTSMMTE
-169 LAKECTYLYDDF
+169 LSKECTYLYDDF
-181 GSSKANLVMV
+181 GRSKASLAVV
-191 LYSSAFVISK
+191 LYASAFVISK
-201 LLYEHNFVYGKEKQS
+201 LLYESHFTYGKEKQS
-216 LSLVNT
+216 LSLLTTSFEDLLLKENVNE
-222 SLVDLFNQDLSIKEL
+222 LSI
-237 SVTATYCECNIRP
+237 SATPCDCMMRP

-255 LGLLILKDKV
+255 IGLLMLKDKA

-270 YLKEHNCDKLLVELV
+270 YLKAQGCDKLLEDLV
-285 KPELTSRLYTLL
+285 KPEITSRLYTLL
-297 QRARELIANGETYK
+297 QRARELILKNESYK

-319 RPVFVGVVHTPENWF
+319 RPVFVGVPHTPENWF

-364 NHSKKAVETFLSSYK
+364 NHSKKAVETFVSSYK
-379 ALQEKKALE
+379 KLQEKIAQE
-388 KEQSQA
+388 KEKAQS
-394 FKNERTLLRAAAN
+394 FKNERTLLNAAAN
-407 IDFKKRKCENHEYD
+407 IDFNKRKQVS
-421 TQEYDTQEYDP
+421 TATVTATSP
-432 HENNDL
+432 SNDL
-438 HTAIGDKSAVT
+438 SSSVLNA
-449 GGSSG
+449 SG
-454 AQNKIPTVIA
+454 AKTVDTLF

-475 GAPDNN
+475 TSKDSIENPSVTLCSTLSQDNTQAELSTMPKHYAHDSDN
-481 AVGSNSTSMSPE
+481 KPLTEDRTPGTVNSFV
-493 NKACTGSDAKKASY
+493 SDA
-507 DNINLSQSTIASLND
+507 DN
-522 TALGDTRLSDN
+522 
-533 GNDSLMANLMRTEA
+533 LMANIMSTDA
-547 IVNRFCYKESL
+547 IVNRFCYQQSL
-558 ADVTDPQVS
+558 SDVTDPQVS
-567 DTNTTKA
+567 DDNAIKA
-574 YKLIVS
+574 YKLIIS
-580 KLKDHTLSSNVI
+580 RLKAHTFSSNVI

-668 KEVVFLSK
+668 KEIVFLSK
-676 VLKEQA
+676 ALNEQN

>member
-38 AIRDEVQVSLE
+38 AIRDEVQASLE

-72 AVNEALKLSK
+72 AVNEALKLSE

-93 SKQTLLLG
+93 SKQTLLLS

-108 LQENHCAIELLKEL
+108 LQENHSAIELLKEL
-122 YADEN
+122 FADEN
-127 TFKLYYLPVI
+127 TFELYYLPVI

-181 GSSKANLVMV
+181 ASSKANLAIV
-191 LYSSAFVISK
+191 LYSSSFVISK
-201 LLYEHNFVYGKEKQS
+201 LLYEHNFVYGNEKQS
-216 LSLVNT
+216 ISLVNT
-222 SLVDLFNQDLSIKEL
+222 SLADLFNQDLSLKEI
-237 SVTATYCECNIRP
+237 SVTATPCECSIRP

-265 CNIVS
+265 CNIVT
-270 YLKEHNCDKLLVELV
+270 YLKEHNCDKLLVDLV

-297 QRARELIANGETYK
+297 LRARELIANDESYK

-319 RPVFVGVVHTPENWF
+319 RPVFVGVPHTPENWF

-388 KEQSQA
+388 KAQAQA
-394 FKNERTLLRAAAN
+394 FKNERTLLSAAAT
-407 IDFKKRKCENHEYD
+407 IDFKKRKSGS
-421 TQEYDTQEYDP
+421 QEYDS
-432 HENNDL
+432 HENSDQ
-438 HTAIGDKSAVT
+438 HTAIEDEMTVT
-449 GGSSG
+449 GGSSV
-454 AQNKIPTVIA
+454 AENKIPAVIS
-464 SAPTLEDLMLG
+464 SAPTLEELMLG

-481 AVGSNSTSMSPE
+481 AVGANSASLSPE
-493 NKACTGSDAKKASY
+493 NKVCSGIDAKEPSY
-507 DNINLSQSTIASLND
+507 DNLNLSSSSTASLDD
-522 TALGDTRLSDN
+522 TALGDIRLSANCD
-533 GNDSLMANLMRTEA
+533 DSLMANLMRTEA

>member
-38 AIRDEVQVSLE
+38 AIRDEVQASLE

-72 AVNEALKLSK
+72 AVNEALKLSE

-93 SKQTLLLG
+93 SKQTLLLS

-108 LQENHCAIELLKEL
+108 LQENHSAIELLKEL
-122 YADEN
+122 FADEN
-127 TFKLYYLPVI
+127 TFELYYLPVI

-181 GSSKANLVMV
+181 ASSKANLAIV
-191 LYSSAFVISK
+191 LYSSSFVISK

-216 LSLVNT
+216 ISLVNT
-222 SLVDLFNQDLSIKEL
+222 SLADLFNQDLSLKEI
-237 SVTATYCECNIRP
+237 SVTATPCECSIRP

-265 CNIVS
+265 CNIVT
-270 YLKEHNCDKLLVELV
+270 YLKEHNCDKLLVDLV

-297 QRARELIANGETYK
+297 LRARELIANGESYK

-319 RPVFVGVVHTPENWF
+319 RPVFVGVPHTPENWF
-334 SDPKFNGEN
+334 SDPIFNGEN

-388 KEQSQA
+388 KAQAQA
-394 FKNERTLLRAAAN
+394 FKNERTLLSAAAT
-407 IDFKKRKCENHEYD
+407 IDFKKRKSGS
-421 TQEYDTQEYDP
+421 QEYDS
-432 HENNDL
+432 HENSDQ
-438 HTAIGDKSAVT
+438 HTAIEDEMTVT
-449 GGSSG
+449 GGSSV
-454 AQNKIPTVIA
+454 AENKIPAVIS

-475 GAPDNN
+475 GALDNN
-481 AVGSNSTSMSPE
+481 AVGANSASLSPE
-493 NKACTGSDAKKASY
+493 NKVCSGIDAKEPSY
-507 DNINLSQSTIASLND
+507 DNLNLSSSSTASLDD
-522 TALGDTRLSDN
+522 TALGDIRLSAN
-533 GNDSLMANLMRTEA
+533 CNDSLMANLMRTEA

-558 ADVTDPQVS
+558 ADITDPQVS

-676 VLKEQA
+676 VLKEQV

>member
-38 AIRDEVQVSLE
+38 AIRDEVQASLE
-49 NKVSESLVRALTVG
+49 NKVSESLVRALTVS

-72 AVNEALKLSK
+72 AVNEALKLSE

-93 SKQTLLLG
+93 SKQTLLLS

-108 LQENHCAIELLKEL
+108 LQENHSAIELLKEL
-122 YADEN
+122 FADEN
-127 TFKLYYLPVI
+127 TFELYYLPVI

-160 LKLTTMMTE
+160 LKLTTMMME
-169 LAKECTYLYDDF
+169 LAKESTYLYDDF
-181 GSSKANLVMV
+181 ASSKANLAIV
-191 LYSSAFVISK
+191 LYSSSFVISK

-216 LSLVNT
+216 ISLVNT
-222 SLVDLFNQDLSIKEL
+222 SLADLFNQDLSLKEI
-237 SVTATYCECNIRP
+237 SVTATPCECSIRP

-265 CNIVS
+265 CNIVT
-270 YLKEHNCDKLLVELV
+270 YLKEHNCDKLLVDLV

-297 QRARELIANGETYK
+297 LRARELIANGESYK

-319 RPVFVGVVHTPENWF
+319 RPVFVGVPHTPENWF
-334 SDPKFNGEN
+334 SDPIFNGEN

-379 ALQEKKALE
+379 VLQEKKALE
-388 KEQSQA
+388 KAQAQA
-394 FKNERTLLRAAAN
+394 FKNERTLLSAAST
-407 IDFKKRKCENHEYD
+407 IDFKKRKSGSHEYD
-421 TQEYDTQEYDP
+421 F
-432 HENNDL
+432 HENSDQ
-438 HTAIGDKSAVT
+438 HTAIEDERAVT
-449 GGSSG
+449 GGSSV
-454 AQNKIPTVIA
+454 AENKIPAVIS
-464 SAPTLEDLMLG
+464 SAPTLEELMLG

-481 AVGSNSTSMSPE
+481 AVGANSASLSPE
-493 NKACTGSDAKKASY
+493 NKVCSGIDAKVPSY
-507 DNINLSQSTIASLND
+507 DNLNLSSSSPVSLDD
-522 TALGDTRLSDN
+522 TALGDIRLSAN

>member
-38 AIRDEVQVSLE
+38 AIRDEVQASLE

-72 AVNEALKLSK
+72 AVNEALKLSE

-93 SKQTLLLG
+93 SKQTLLLS

-108 LQENHCAIELLKEL
+108 LQENHSAIELLKEL
-122 YADEN
+122 FADEN
-127 TFKLYYLPVI
+127 TFELYYLPVI

-181 GSSKANLVMV
+181 ASSKANLAIV
-191 LYSSAFVISK
+191 LYSSSFVISK
-201 LLYEHNFVYGKEKQS
+201 LLYEHNFVYGNEKQS
-216 LSLVNT
+216 ISLVNT
-222 SLVDLFNQDLSIKEL
+222 SLADLFNQDLSLKEI
-237 SVTATYCECNIRP
+237 SVTATPCECSIRP

-265 CNIVS
+265 CNIVT
-270 YLKEHNCDKLLVELV
+270 YLKEHNCDKLLVDLV

-297 QRARELIANGETYK
+297 LRARELIANDESYK

-319 RPVFVGVVHTPENWF
+319 RPVFVGVPHTPENWF

-388 KEQSQA
+388 KAQAQA
-394 FKNERTLLRAAAN
+394 FKNERTLLSAAAT
-407 IDFKKRKCENHEYD
+407 IDFKKRKSGS
-421 TQEYDTQEYDP
+421 QEYDS
-432 HENNDL
+432 HENSDQ
-438 HTAIGDKSAVT
+438 HTAIEDEMTVT
-449 GGSSG
+449 GGSSV
-454 AQNKIPTVIA
+454 AENKIPAVIS

-475 GAPDNN
+475 GALDNN
-481 AVGSNSTSMSPE
+481 AVGANSASLSPE
-493 NKACTGSDAKKASY
+493 NKVCSGIDAKEPSY
-507 DNINLSQSTIASLND
+507 DNLNLSSSSTASLDD
-522 TALGDTRLSDN
+522 TTLGDIRLSDN
-533 GNDSLMANLMRTEA
+533 GNDSLMSNLMRTEA

-558 ADVTDPQVS
+558 ADVADPQVS

>member
-38 AIRDEVQVSLE
+38 AIRDEVQASLE

-72 AVNEALKLSK
+72 AVNEALKLSE

-93 SKQTLLLG
+93 SKQTLLLS

-108 LQENHCAIELLKEL
+108 LQENHSAIELLKEL
-122 YADEN
+122 FADEN
-127 TFKLYYLPVI
+127 TFELYYLPVI

-181 GSSKANLVMV
+181 ASSKANLAIV
-191 LYSSAFVISK
+191 LYSSSFVISK
-201 LLYEHNFVYGKEKQS
+201 LLYEHNFVYGNEKQS
-216 LSLVNT
+216 ISLVNT
-222 SLVDLFNQDLSIKEL
+222 SLADLFNQDLSLKEI
-237 SVTATYCECNIRP
+237 SVTATPCECSIRP

-265 CNIVS
+265 CNIVT
-270 YLKEHNCDKLLVELV
+270 YLKEHNCDKLLVDLV

-297 QRARELIANGETYK
+297 LRARELIANDESYK

-319 RPVFVGVVHTPENWF
+319 RPVFVGVPHTPENWF

-388 KEQSQA
+388 KAQAQA
-394 FKNERTLLRAAAN
+394 FKNERTLLSAAAT
-407 IDFKKRKCENHEYD
+407 IDFKKRKSGS
-421 TQEYDTQEYDP
+421 QEYDS
-432 HENNDL
+432 HENSDQ
-438 HTAIGDKSAVT
+438 HTAIEDEMTVT
-449 GGSSG
+449 GGSSV
-454 AQNKIPTVIA
+454 AENKIPDVIS

-475 GAPDNN
+475 GALDNN
-481 AVGSNSTSMSPE
+481 AVGANSASLSPE
-493 NKACTGSDAKKASY
+493 NKVCSGIDAKEPSY
-507 DNINLSQSTIASLND
+507 DNLNLSSSSTASLDD
-522 TALGDTRLSDN
+522 TTLGDIRLSDN
-533 GNDSLMANLMRTEA
+533 GNDSLMSNLMRTEA

-558 ADVTDPQVS
+558 ADVTDPQGS

-676 VLKEQA
+676 VLKEQV

>member
-38 AIRDEVQVSLE
+38 AIRDEVQASLE
-49 NKVSESLVRALTVG
+49 NKVSESLVRALTVS

-72 AVNEALKLSK
+72 AVNEALKLSE

-93 SKQTLLLG
+93 SKQTLLLS

-108 LQENHCAIELLKEL
+108 LQENHSAIELLKEL
-122 YADEN
+122 FADEN
-127 TFKLYYLPVI
+127 TFELYYLPVI

-160 LKLTTMMTE
+160 LKLTTMMME
-169 LAKECTYLYDDF
+169 LAKESTYLYDDF
-181 GSSKANLVMV
+181 ASSKANLAIV
-191 LYSSAFVISK
+191 LYSSSFVISK

-216 LSLVNT
+216 ISLVNT
-222 SLVDLFNQDLSIKEL
+222 SLADLFNQDLSLKEI
-237 SVTATYCECNIRP
+237 SVTATPCECSIRP

-265 CNIVS
+265 CNIVT
-270 YLKEHNCDKLLVELV
+270 YLKEHNCDKLLVDLV
-285 KPELTSRLYTLL
+285 KPELASRLYTLL
-297 QRARELIANGETYK
+297 LRARELIANGESYK

-319 RPVFVGVVHTPENWF
+319 RPVFVGVPHTPENWF
-334 SDPKFNGEN
+334 SDPIFNGEN

-364 NHSKKAVETFLSSYK
+364 NHSKKAVETFLNSYK

-388 KEQSQA
+388 KAQTQA
-394 FKNERTLLRAAAN
+394 FKNERTLLSAAST
-407 IDFKKRKCENHEYD
+407 IDFKKRKSGSHEYD
-421 TQEYDTQEYDP
+421 F
-432 HENNDL
+432 HENSDQ
-438 HTAIGDKSAVT
+438 HTAIEDERAVT
-449 GGSSG
+449 GGSSV
-454 AQNKIPTVIA
+454 AENKIPAVIS
-464 SAPTLEDLMLG
+464 SAPTLEELMLG

-481 AVGSNSTSMSPE
+481 AVGANSASLSPE
-493 NKACTGSDAKKASY
+493 NKVCSGIDAKEPSY
-507 DNINLSQSTIASLND
+507 DNLNLSSSSTASLDD
-522 TALGDTRLSDN
+522 TALGDIRLSAN
-533 GNDSLMANLMRTEA
+533 CNDSLMANLMRTEA

-676 VLKEQA
+676 VLKEQV

>member
-38 AIRDEVQVSLE
+38 AIRDEVQASLE

-72 AVNEALKLSK
+72 AVNEALKLSE

-93 SKQTLLLG
+93 SKQTLLLS

-108 LQENHCAIELLKEL
+108 LQENHSAIELLKEL
-122 YADEN
+122 FADEN
-127 TFKLYYLPVI
+127 TFELYYLPVI

-181 GSSKANLVMV
+181 ASSKANLAIV
-191 LYSSAFVISK
+191 LYSSSFVISK
-201 LLYEHNFVYGKEKQS
+201 LLYEHNFVYGNEKQS
-216 LSLVNT
+216 ISLVNT
-222 SLVDLFNQDLSIKEL
+222 SLADLFNQDLSLKEI
-237 SVTATYCECNIRP
+237 SVTATPCECSIRP

-265 CNIVS
+265 CNIVT
-270 YLKEHNCDKLLVELV
+270 YLKEHNCDKLLVDLV

-297 QRARELIANGETYK
+297 LRARELIANDESYK

-319 RPVFVGVVHTPENWF
+319 RPVFVGVPHTPENWF

-388 KEQSQA
+388 KAQAQA
-394 FKNERTLLRAAAN
+394 FKNERTLLSAAAT
-407 IDFKKRKCENHEYD
+407 IDFKKRKSGS
-421 TQEYDTQEYDP
+421 QEYDS
-432 HENNDL
+432 HENSDQ
-438 HTAIGDKSAVT
+438 HTAIEDEMTVT
-449 GGSSG
+449 GGSSV
-454 AQNKIPTVIA
+454 AENKIPAVIS

-481 AVGSNSTSMSPE
+481 AVGANSASLSPE
-493 NKACTGSDAKKASY
+493 NKVCSGIDAKEPSY
-507 DNINLSQSTIASLND
+507 DNLNLSSSSTASLDD
-522 TALGDTRLSDN
+522 TTLGDIRLSDN
-533 GNDSLMANLMRTEA
+533 GNDSLMSNLMRTEA

>member
-38 AIRDEVQVSLE
+38 AIRDEVQASLE

-72 AVNEALKLSK
+72 AVNEALKLSE

-93 SKQTLLLG
+93 SKQTLLLS

-108 LQENHCAIELLKEL
+108 LQENHSAIELLKEL
-122 YADEN
+122 FADEN
-127 TFKLYYLPVI
+127 TFELYYLPVI

-181 GSSKANLVMV
+181 ASSKANLAIV
-191 LYSSAFVISK
+191 LYSSSFVISK
-201 LLYEHNFVYGKEKQS
+201 LLYEHNFVYGNEKQS
-216 LSLVNT
+216 ISLVNT
-222 SLVDLFNQDLSIKEL
+222 SLADLFNQDLSLKEI
-237 SVTATYCECNIRP
+237 SVTATPCECSIRP

-265 CNIVS
+265 CNIVT
-270 YLKEHNCDKLLVELV
+270 YLKEHNCDKLLVDLV

-297 QRARELIANGETYK
+297 LRARELIANDESYK

-319 RPVFVGVVHTPENWF
+319 RPVFVGVPHTPENWF

-388 KEQSQA
+388 KAQAQA
-394 FKNERTLLRAAAN
+394 FKNERTLLSAAAT
-407 IDFKKRKCENHEYD
+407 IDFKKRKSGS
-421 TQEYDTQEYDP
+421 QEYDS
-432 HENNDL
+432 HENSDQ
-438 HTAIGDKSAVT
+438 HTAIEDEMTVT
-449 GGSSG
+449 GGSSV
-454 AQNKIPTVIA
+454 AENKIPAVIS

-475 GAPDNN
+475 GALDNN
-481 AVGSNSTSMSPE
+481 AVGANSASLSPE
-493 NKACTGSDAKKASY
+493 NKVCSGIDAKEPSY
-507 DNINLSQSTIASLND
+507 DNLNLSSSSTASLDD
-522 TALGDTRLSDN
+522 TTLGDIRLSDN
-533 GNDSLMANLMRTEA
+533 GNDSLMSNLMRTEA

-676 VLKEQA
+676 VLKEQV